1 MIPTSESGPSS
12 PSMMAARG
20 DEAAARKVMSI
31 VSACVEQ
38 LEALAN
44 DRVSAP
50 LAEAL
55 HIQQLAIDI
64 SGVAL
69 DTLSRWP
76 Q

>member
-1 MIPTSESGPSS
+1 MIPTPESGPSS
-12 PSMMAARG
+12 PSIAAARD
-20 DEAAARKVMSI
+20 DEATARKVMSI

-44 DRVSAP
+44 DRVSVP

-55 HIQQLAIDI
+55 HLQQLAIDI

-69 DTLSRWP
+69 DSMLRWP